1 MGATPKDF
9 SYFYYLKNDRM
20 RFVIFSIF
28 KLLVLL
34 FLISCEE
41 NKKTKTNEAATE
53 QNKSSENPSEND
65 VVKRSQEHTKSDLT
79 STLSNHLIQFKLTIE
94 AEDFYVKFNE
104 LMNANPGL
112 LVTNTFDHQEN
123 AKAAGLKMD
132 FSTFHHLYT
141 NQLINPL
148 IDENPLVA
156 LDLPLRIHFFE
167 EDNNGFAQ
175 FIDGHYL
182 IKRYGLQESIQTAE
196 SNSRVLNSIVK
207 SLSNQEKPYQTS
219 DLNFKKLEGIEI
231 FQSTSNFDQTAK
243 SILNTIKNNSKVELI
258 AAHDFQSF
266 AQDANYSVGKCI
278 LLLYGNPE
286 VGTSLMKERPSLGI
300 DLPLKM
306 LIYETTD
313 GVTHVAYN
321 NMEFIFRLHDYQNTE
336 VATQMNQ
343 LTESLITG
351 N

>member
-1 MGATPKDF
+1 
-9 SYFYYLKNDRM
+9 M
-20 RFVIFSIF
+20 RFIILSLF
-28 KLLVLL
+28 KLFVLL

-41 NKKTKTNEAATE
+41 NKQIKTNEAATE

-65 VVKRSQEHTKSDLT
+65 VVKRSQENTKSDLT

-94 AEDFYVKFNE
+94 AEDFYIKFNE
-104 LMNANPGL
+104 LMNANPGMV
-112 LVTNTFDHQEN
+112 VTNTFDHQE
-123 AKAAGLKMD
+123 KAESAGMTMD
-132 FSTFHHLYT
+132 FSSFHHLYT

-148 IDENPLVA
+148 INENPLVA
-156 LDLPLRIHFFE
+156 LDLPLRVHFFKE
-167 EDNNGFAQ
+167 GNNNFAQ
-175 FIDGHYL
+175 FVDGHYL
-182 IKRYGLQESIQTAE
+182 IKRYGLEESIQTAE

-207 SLSNQEKPYQTS
+207 NLSNQEKPFQTS

-231 FQSTSNFDQTAK
+231 LQSTSNFDETAK
-243 SILNTIKNNSKVELI
+243 SILHAIKKNKEVDLI

-266 AQDANYSVGKCI
+266 AQEANYSVGKCI
-278 LLLYGNPE
+278 LLLYSNPE
-286 VGTSLMKERPSLGI
+286 MGSSLMQERPSLGI

-306 LIYETTD
+306 LLYETTD